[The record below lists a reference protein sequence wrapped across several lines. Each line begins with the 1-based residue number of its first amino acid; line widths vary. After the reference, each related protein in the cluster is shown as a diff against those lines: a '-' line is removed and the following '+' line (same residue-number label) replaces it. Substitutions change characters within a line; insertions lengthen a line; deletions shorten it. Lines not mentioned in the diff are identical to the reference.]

1 MTTTQTQIDSIYTLI
16 AQKHLRIDTL
26 ETRHSD
32 RLDFHDV
39 AVWCIRDALEAAF
52 KAGVEVGMNVSRP
65 SEQEIASAD

>member
-1 MTTTQTQIDSIYTLI
+1 MSQIDNIFTLI
-16 AQKHLRIDTL
+16 AQKNLRIETL

-39 AVWCIRDALEAAF
+39 AVWSIRDALEAAF